1 MIQLVPVP
9 HQGSPSSQAVVF
21 SHRHLAALLIV
32 NRHKGRA
39 TKDECLTVID
49 TCSPQD
55 GCVEQHIHDL

>member
-39 TKDECLTVID
+39 TKDEKLESY
-49 TCSPQD
+49 SPPPESPK
-55 GCVEQHIHDL
+55 CTIFF